1 MIWKA
6 CITVLCLQ
14 LFSCTSQAPTSP
26 PSIPAPSPMTAE
38 KRSAKRKSGD
48 NDGGAALKDM
58 FQRQSKKNKK
68 KEGQ

>member
-48 NDGGAALKDM
+48 NDGAALKDM